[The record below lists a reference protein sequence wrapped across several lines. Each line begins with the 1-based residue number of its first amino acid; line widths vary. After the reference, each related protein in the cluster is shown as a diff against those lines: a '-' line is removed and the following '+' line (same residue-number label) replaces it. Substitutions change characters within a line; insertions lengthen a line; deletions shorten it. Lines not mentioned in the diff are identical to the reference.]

1 MRSEHWLYT
10 IPLRLRSLFRWAQAD
25 HELEDELRDHLER
38 KTEEYVAQ
46 GMTQEEAYRR
56 ARFDLGG
63 IEQTK
68 EKCRDSRRVNWI
80 QNFVQDLRFGLRMLR
95 KNPGSTAAVV
105 VALALGIGLNT
116 TVFSFVNALL
126 LRPPTGVKAPEQLR
140 EIWMHNPRD
149 SGAQGYLPLTYP
161 DYFYYRDHSQSFEGI
176 LAYDGD
182 PHLVIWNRSGEGQTV
197 LGQLVSGNFFSLLGV
212 NAVLG
217 RTISAEDDQP
227 ANPQPVVVLG
237 HGFWRWHLGS
247 DSEIV
252 GKTLMLNG
260 TNYSVV
266 GVAPAG
272 FTGLLVGLE
281 PDFWA
286 PTAMVEQI
294 TRDKGRLS
302 NWNGHWLI
310 AIGRL
315 KPDASTS
322 GARAEASVLEHQIET
337 DHPDL
342 KRNFDATVFP
352 ATLIPAPLRVY
363 VSAFTALL
371 MAVFGFVLL
380 IACAN
385 VASFLLARAT
395 ARTREMAVRAALGAG
410 RGRLIQQMLVESTL
424 LSSLAGV
431 LGLILAYWTAPL
443 LLALKP
449 ARLPITLRLPIDWR
463 VLVFTLIVSLI
474 CGAAFGL
481 TPALRSASVPVA
493 SNLKDET
500 QPAGFRKSRLRS
512 LLMTVEIA
520 TCTVLL
526 ICGTLCVRS
535 LRNASSINP
544 GFNTQHVI
552 AATLDPG
559 SLGYSQAQVRN
570 FYEQLSEHVRA
581 LPGVTAAS
589 FTDHLPLGPARE
601 HTMLDPIHPE
611 SNKNDAIPMDI
622 LRVAPDYFQTMGIP
636 LLRGRDFVSSEGAEA
651 SRVAIINEALAQL
664 LWKNQDPVGQR
675 MTFMA
680 RPGEKSGTEVI
691 GVVPTGKYRTIGEDP
706 VPVAYLPQLRARRT
720 LVVRT
725 SGDPVALLD
734 SIRREIHSVDANIAP
749 TDLETM
755 QQYMSLPLFPA
766 RTTGLLLGVSGFLA
780 LTLTSI
786 GLFGVIS
793 YLVSQRT
800 HEIGV
805 RMALGARGSDIL
817 KLVVRHG
824 MFLTA
829 MGLVVGLGMAFGAAQ
844 LISSLLYG
852 VAPSDPTTFMG
863 VAALLCAVT
872 VLACYLPARRA
883 MRVDPMVALRY
894 E

>member
-1 MRSEHWLYT
+1 MFWRTRKTSDFRDEIETHLQLET
-10 IPLRLRSLFRWAQAD
+10 ARLRERGLNEDDARAAARRAFGNVTQAQERFYESRRW
-25 HELEDELRDHLER
+25 LWWDHL
-38 KTEEYVAQ
+38 
-46 GMTQEEAYRR
+46 
-56 ARFDLGG
+56 
-63 IEQTK
+63 
-68 EKCRDSRRVNWI
+68 W
-80 QNFVQDLRFGLRMLR
+80 QDLRFGLRMLC

-126 LRPPTGVKAPEQLR
+126 LRPPERVKAPEELR

-149 SGAQGYLPLTYP
+149 SGAQAYLPLTYP
-161 DYFYYRDHSQSFEGI
+161 DYLYYRDHNQSFEGI

-197 LGQLVSGNFFSLLGV
+197 LGQLVSGNFFSLLAV

-217 RTISAEDDQP
+217 RTISAEDDHP
-227 ANPQPVVVLG
+227 ENPQPVIVLG
-237 HGFWRWHLGS
+237 YGFWRRHLGS
-247 DSEIV
+247 DSTIV

-260 TNYSVV
+260 VNYSVI

-272 FTGLLVGLE
+272 FTGLLVGFE

-302 NWNGHWLI
+302 NWHSHSLI

-315 KPDASTS
+315 KPEASTVA
-322 GARAEASVLEHQIET
+322 ARAEVSVLEHQIET

-342 KRNFDATVFP
+342 KRNLDATVFP
-352 ATLIPAPLRVY
+352 ATLIPAPYRVY
-363 VSAFTALL
+363 VTAFTGLL

-395 ARTREMAVRAALGAG
+395 GRTREMAVRSALGAG

-424 LSSLAGV
+424 LSSLAGL
-431 LGLILAYWTAPL
+431 LGLILAYWAAPL

-449 ARLPITLRLPIDWR
+449 ASLPITLMLPIDWR
-463 VLVFTLIVSLI
+463 VLAFTMMVSLL

-481 TPALRSASVPVA
+481 TPALRSASVPVVA
-493 SNLKDET
+493 NLKDET
-500 QPAGFRKSRLRS
+500 QPAGFHKSRLRS
-512 LLMTVEIA
+512 LLMTGEIA

-526 ICGTLCVRS
+526 ICGALCVRS

-552 AATLDPG
+552 AASLDPG
-559 SLGYSQAQVRN
+559 SLGYSDTQVRN
-570 FYEQLSEHVRA
+570 FYEQLAEHVRT

-589 FTDHLPLGPARE
+589 FTNHLPLGPARE
-601 HTMLDPIHPE
+601 HTVLDPMQPK
-611 SNKNDAIPMDI
+611 STKNDTLPVDI
-622 LRVAPDYFQTMGIP
+622 LRVAADYFQTMGIP
-636 LLRGRDFVSSEGAEA
+636 LLRGRDFISSEGAEG
-651 SRVAIINEALAQL
+651 SGVAIINEALAKR
-664 LWKNQDPVGQR
+664 LWKNEDPLGKR
-675 MTFMA
+675 ISFY
-680 RPGEKSGTEVI
+680 GEKSSTEVI
-691 GVVPTGKYRTIGEDP
+691 GVVPTGKYRTLGEAP
-706 VPVAYLPQLRARRT
+706 VTAAYLPQLPARRT

-725 SGDPVALLD
+725 SGDPASLLD
-734 SIRREIHSVDANIAP
+734 NVRREIHSVDPNIAP

-766 RTTGLLLGVSGFLA
+766 RTTGLLLGVSGLLA
-780 LTLTSI
+780 LALTSI

-793 YLVSQRT
+793 YIVSQRT

-805 RMALGARGSDIL
+805 RVALGAQRTDVLNLII
-817 KLVVRHG
+817 RHG
-824 MFLTA
+824 LLLTVI
-829 MGLVVGLGMAFGAAQ
+829 GLVIGLGMAFGAGH
-844 LISSLLYG
+844 LLSSLLYG
-852 VAPSDPTTFMG
+852 ISPADPATFIG
-863 VAALLCAVT
+863 VAIVLCAVT
-872 VLACYLPARRA
+872 ILACYLPARRA
-883 MRVDPMVALRY
+883 TRVDPIVALRY

>member
-1 MRSEHWLYT
+1 MSL
-10 IPLRLRSLFRWAQAD
+10 LRNIASGLRSLLRKEQFDR
-25 HELEDELRDHLER
+25 ELDEELRAYQEMAAEEKMKDGLSRQEALRAVRLER
-38 KTEEYVAQ
+38 GSLEVSREIVRSGSWESVVDT
-46 GMTQEEAYRR
+46 
-56 ARFDLGG
+56 LW
-63 IEQTK
+63 
-68 EKCRDSRRVNWI
+68 RDFLFAFR
-80 QNFVQDLRFGLRMLR
+80 LLR

-105 VALALGIGLNT
+105 IALALGIGLNT
-116 TVFSFVNALL
+116 TVFTFVNALL
-126 LRPPTGVKAPEQLR
+126 LRPPTGVKAPEQLQ
-140 EIWMHNPRD
+140 EVWIHNPRD
-149 SGAQGYLPLTYP
+149 SGAQGYLPLSYP
-161 DYFYYRDHSQSFEGI
+161 DYVYYRDHNQSFEEM
-176 LAYDGD
+176 LAYDFE
-182 PHLVIWNRSGEGQTV
+182 PHLVIWNKSGDGQTV
-197 LGQLVSGNFFSLLGV
+197 FGQIVSGNFFSSLGV

-217 RTISAEDDQP
+217 RTISAEDDQT

-237 HGFWRWHLGS
+237 YAFWRRYLGS
-247 DSEIV
+247 DSTIL

-260 TNYSVV
+260 ANYSVI

-272 FTGLLVGLE
+272 FTGLLVGFE

-302 NWNGHWLI
+302 NWGVHSLI

-315 KPDASTS
+315 KREASIS
-322 GARAEASVLEHQIET
+322 GARAEAGVLEHRIEM

-342 KRNFDATVFP
+342 KRNYDATVFP
-352 ATLIPAPLRVY
+352 ATLIPAPFRVY
-363 VSAFTALL
+363 VRAFTALL

-395 ARTREMAVRAALGAG
+395 GRTREMAVRSALGAA
-410 RGRLIQQMLVESTL
+410 RSRLIQQMLVESTL
-424 LSSLAGV
+424 LSSLAGL
-431 LGLILAYWTAPL
+431 LGLILAYFTAPL

-449 ARLPITLRLPIDWR
+449 ASLPVTLRLPIDWR

-474 CGAAFGL
+474 CGIAFGL
-481 TPALRSASVPVA
+481 TPALRSASAPVA

-500 QPAGFRKSRLRS
+500 QPAGLRKSRLRS
-512 LLMTVEIA
+512 LLIIGEVA

-526 ICGTLCVRS
+526 VCATLCVRS

-544 GFNTQHVI
+544 GFNTRHVI

-559 SLGYSQAQVRN
+559 SLGYSEAQVRT

-601 HTMLDPIHPE
+601 HTVLNPMHPE
-611 SNKNDAIPMDI
+611 SNKNDGIPVDI

-636 LLRGRDFVSSEGAEA
+636 LLRGRDFISSEGVEG
-651 SRVAIINEALAQL
+651 SGVAIINEALAKRL
-664 LWKNQDPVGQR
+664 RKNQDPLGQR
-675 MTFMA
+675 MTFF
-680 RPGEKSGTEVI
+680 GEKSSTEVI
-691 GVVPTGKYRTIGEDP
+691 GVVPTGRYRTLAEDP
-706 VPVAYLPQLRARRT
+706 VPVVFRPQLWARRA

-725 SGDPVALLD
+725 SGDPATLLD
-734 SIRREIHSVDANIAP
+734 SIRSEIHSVDPTIAP

-766 RTTGLLLGVSGFLA
+766 RATGLLLGVSGFLA
-780 LTLTSI
+780 LVLTTI

-793 YLVSQRT
+793 YIVSQRT

-805 RMALGARGSDIL
+805 RVALGARRSDIMN
-817 KLVVRHG
+817 LVIRHG
-824 MFLTA
+824 LLLTVI
-829 MGLVVGLGMAFGAAQ
+829 GLLIGLGIAFGAAR
-844 LISSLLYG
+844 LVSSLLYG
-852 VAPSDPTTFMG
+852 VSPTDRATFFG
-863 VAALLCAVT
+863 VAAVLCAVT
-872 VLACYLPARRA
+872 ILACYLPARRT
-883 MRVDPMVALRY
+883 MRVDPIVALRY

>member
-1 MRSEHWLYT
+1 MSL
-10 IPLRLRSLFRWAQAD
+10 LRNVARGLRSLFRKERVD
-25 HELEDELRDHLER
+25 RELDEEMGAYLEMAAAEKMKDGLSHKEALRAVRLE
-38 KTEEYVAQ
+38 Q
-46 GMTQEEAYRR
+46 GTLEV
-56 ARFDLGG
+56 
-63 IEQTK
+63 TK
-68 EKCRDSRRVNWI
+68 EIVRSGGWEFVVDTLWRDLLFAFR
-80 QNFVQDLRFGLRMLR
+80 LLR

-105 VALALGIGLNT
+105 VALALGMGLNT

-126 LRPPTGVKAPEQLR
+126 LRPPRGVKAPEQLR
-140 EIWMHNPRD
+140 EVWIHNPRS
-149 SGAQGYLPLTYP
+149 SGAEAYLPMTYP
-161 DYFYYRDHSQSFEGI
+161 DYFYYRDHNQSFEGM
-176 LAYDGD
+176 LAYDFD
-182 PHLVIWNRSGEGQTV
+182 PHLVIWNKSGEGQTV

-217 RTISAEDDQP
+217 RTISAEDDQT

-237 HGFWRWHLGS
+237 YAFWRRYFGS
-247 DSEIV
+247 DSTIV
-252 GKTLMLNG
+252 GKTLTLNG
-260 TNYSVV
+260 ANYGVI

-272 FTGLLVGLE
+272 FTGLLVGFE

-302 NWNGHWLI
+302 NWRVHWLI

-315 KPDASTS
+315 KTEASTS
-322 GARAEASVLEHQIET
+322 GARAEASVLEHQIDM

-342 KRNFDATVFP
+342 KRNLDATVFP

-371 MAVFGFVLL
+371 MAAFGFVLL

-385 VASFLLARAT
+385 VASFLLARST
-395 ARTREMAVRAALGAG
+395 RRTREMVVRAALGAG
-410 RGRLIQQMLVESTL
+410 RGRVIQQMLVESTL
-424 LSSLAGV
+424 LSSLAGL

-449 ARLPITLRLPIDWR
+449 ASLPITLRLPIDWR
-463 VLVFTLIVSLI
+463 VLVFTVIVSLI
-474 CGAAFGL
+474 CGVVFGL
-481 TPALRSASVPVA
+481 TPALRSASVSVVA
-493 SNLKDET
+493 NLKDET
-500 QPAGFRKSRLRS
+500 QPAGFRQSRLRS
-512 LLMTVEIA
+512 LLMTGEIA

-559 SLGYSQAQVRN
+559 SLGYSDTQVRT
-570 FYEQLSEHVRA
+570 FYEQLSEHVRT

-601 HTMLDPIHPE
+601 HTILDPMQPK
-611 SNKNDAIPMDI
+611 SNKNDAIPIDI
-622 LRVAPDYFQTMGIP
+622 LRVAPDYFQTMGIS
-636 LLRGRDFVSSEGAEA
+636 LLRGRDFISSEGAEGSA
-651 SRVAIINEALAQL
+651 VTIINEALAKR

-675 MTFMA
+675 MTFWA
-680 RPGEKSGTEVI
+680 GPGKKSSTEVI
-691 GVVPTGKYRTIGEDP
+691 GVVPTGKYRTLGEAP
-706 VPVAYLPQLRARRT
+706 VPVVYLPQLRARRT

-725 SGDPVALLD
+725 SGDPTTLLD
-734 SIRREIHSVDANIAP
+734 SIRREIHSVDPNIAP

-780 LTLTSI
+780 LALTTI

-793 YLVSQRT
+793 YIVSQRT

-805 RMALGARGSDIL
+805 RVALGAQRTDVLNLII
-817 KLVVRHG
+817 RHG
-824 MFLTA
+824 LLLTVI
-829 MGLVVGLGMAFGAAQ
+829 GLVIGLGIAFGAGH
-844 LISSLLYG
+844 LLSSLLYG
-852 VAPSDPTTFMG
+852 IAPTDPATFIAVAI
-863 VAALLCAVT
+863 VLCAV
-872 VLACYLPARRA
+872 VFLACYIPARRA
-883 MRVDPMVALRY
+883 ISVDPLVALRY